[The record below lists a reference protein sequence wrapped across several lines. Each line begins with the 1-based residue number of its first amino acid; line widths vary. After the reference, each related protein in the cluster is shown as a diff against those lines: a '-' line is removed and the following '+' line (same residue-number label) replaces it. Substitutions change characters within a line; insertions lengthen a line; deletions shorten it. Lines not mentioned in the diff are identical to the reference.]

1 MNTLQR
7 EPANLKQTQEPFDT
21 YFRTKFQELNN
32 YEQKKK
38 LFLDFLSEKFQS
50 NMTNE
55 TTPEPRK
62 EENQEI
68 IKLNVGGKL
77 FVTTRTTIFSVEN
90 SLKAMLQSGA
100 FKPDLEGAYF
110 IDRSPEYFPIILD
123 YLRNPTKDLK
133 LMTSHLTERR
143 KQQDFQCE
151 LDFYCIA
158 IEQQENVIPIDTV
171 SSLMKLKDSTLTKEK
186 GNYGYAFS
194 SRKLL
199 SMEQEFVEFSFEFLQ
214 VPLGGK
220 VSIFVGLTKEEEFG
234 SVLAT
239 VKTPKIKIEKASK
252 GDCYTFVFDLKS
264 FVMIGYFN
272 QEEFQRVEFEN
283 SSEWIPCIEM
293 DCAKQEKIS
302 VLLK

>member
-1 MNTLQR
+1 MNTLH
-7 EPANLKQTQEPFDT
+7 EPANTKSIQDPLDS

-32 YEQKKK
+32 YEQKKR
-38 LFLDFLSEKFQS
+38 LFLDFLSEKFQ
-50 NMTNE
+50 NTNE
-55 TTPEPRK
+55 TTTTEPPRK

-68 IKLNVGGKL
+68 VKLNVGGKI
-77 FVTTRTTIFSVEN
+77 FITTRTTIFSVEN

-123 YLRNPTKDLK
+123 YLRNPTKDLN

-143 KQQDFQCE
+143 QQQDFQCE
-151 LDFYCIA
+151 LDFYCIER
-158 IEQQENVIPIDTV
+158 EQEENTIHMDTV
-171 SSLMKLKDSTLTKEK
+171 SSLMTLKDSTLTKEK

-194 SRKLL
+194 SSKLPT
-199 SMEQEFVEFSFEFLQ
+199 EQEVAEFSFEFLQ

-220 VSIFVGLTKEEEFG
+220 VSVFVGLSKEEEFG

-252 GDCYTFVFDLKS
+252 GDCYTFVFDLKAS
-264 FVMIGYFN
+264 VMIGYFN

-283 SSEWIPCIEM
+283 SLDWFPCIEM